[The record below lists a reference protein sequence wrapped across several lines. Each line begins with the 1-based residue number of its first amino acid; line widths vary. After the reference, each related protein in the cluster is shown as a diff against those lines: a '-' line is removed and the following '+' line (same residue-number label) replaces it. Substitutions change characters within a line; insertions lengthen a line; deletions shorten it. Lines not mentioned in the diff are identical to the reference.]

1 MSVLDDGCITIN
13 YTAHG
18 ITDAKTKELLMTEG
32 PSLEIM
38 RKHKLFN
45 VSLYLL
51 EQYLN
56 RSPSQVS
63 GKSPLSPIK
72 FLTNTV

>member
-1 MSVLDDGCITIN
+1 
-13 YTAHG
+13 
-18 ITDAKTKELLMTEG
+18 MTEG